1 MRPGRDGSGVTPVN
15 YQPDLLDP
23 IGRTV
28 SISIR
33 KLFLPTRFQLRAGTG
48 GR

>member
-1 MRPGRDGSGVTPVN
+1 MVPAG
-15 YQPDLLDP
+15 YQQDLLDP

-33 KLFLPTRFQLRAGTG
+33 KLFIPSRFFQRA
-48 GR
+48 RNQQRS